1 MNFLCGHLFDQAN
14 VNLELEKLRIELRHA
29 QGMHAVAQSENIDV
43 SRKVIYLFS
52 YGLKHFIS
60 SLSLLFL
67 LLTKYNLFMEPL
79 PPVMLQVP
87 SYFGYPFLLYLPSI
101 NDTL

>member
-43 SRKVIYLFS
+43 SRKVILSILLWPETLYIFS
-52 YGLKHFIS
+52 F
-60 SLSLLFL
+60 
-67 LLTKYNLFMEPL
+67 
-79 PPVMLQVP
+79 
-87 SYFGYPFLLYLPSI
+87 SI
-101 NDTL
+101 VSATY